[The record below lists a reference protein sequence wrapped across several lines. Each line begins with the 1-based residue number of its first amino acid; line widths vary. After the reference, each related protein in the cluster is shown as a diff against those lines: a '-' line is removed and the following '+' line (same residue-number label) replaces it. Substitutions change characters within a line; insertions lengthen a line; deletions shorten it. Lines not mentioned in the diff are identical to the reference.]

1 MRTRAIVLVWA
12 AATLVLAGYLA
23 LELTG
28 EDRRLFLPGRTT
40 DGHHQIELACDSCH
54 SPFGGVRQQSC
65 LDCHE
70 EELEAAED
78 SHGDRKFADPRNAAD
93 LERLD
98 ARRCVTCHT
107 EHRLDI
113 TGAMGLTLPADFCL
127 HCHAEV
133 GEERPSHQGFG
144 FDTCASGGCHKYH
157 DNRSL
162 YEDFLARH
170 GRDPVAAVRGLLPP
184 RSGRVLRDG
193 GERTALAAGE
203 AEATAGLPS
212 AGVEGGAS
220 AAPELVA
227 AWAASSHALAEV
239 GCPDCHEAGASG
251 WTDRPARE
259 MCGGCHE
266 LEIQGFQAG
275 RHGMRWSVGLASM
288 SPAEARLAMKQ
299 EALARTIDCGACHD
313 VHGVDVR
320 AAAVEGCLACHADEH
335 SLAYVDSP
343 HHRLWRREAAGAGE
357 PGSGVSC
364 ATCHL
369 PRERRRIA
377 GEDRIVVEHN
387 QNANLR
393 PNEKMI
399 RGVCMTC
406 HSLALSVDALADRDL
421 IRRNF
426 DGRPARHVDSID
438 MALARLE
445 SDEQEP

>member
-1 MRTRAIVLVWA
+1 MRTRVLVLVWVVA
-12 AATLVLAGYLA
+12 VLALAGYLA

-28 EDRRLFLPGRTT
+28 EDRSLFLPGRTT

-54 SPFGGVRQQSC
+54 SEFGGVRQEAC

-70 EELEAAED
+70 EGLEAAED
-78 SHGDRKFADPRNAAD
+78 SHGERKFADPRNSAD
-93 LERLD
+93 LQLLD
-98 ARRCVTCHT
+98 VRRCVTCHT
-107 EHRLDI
+107 EHQPDI

-157 DNRSL
+157 DNRAL

-170 GRDPVAAVRGLLPP
+170 GRGPVDTVGGGLRP
-184 RSGRVLRDG
+184 RAGRLLRDG
-193 GERTALAAGE
+193 GEQAALAAE
-203 AEATAGLPS
+203 KAEAAVGFPPAG
-212 AGVEGGAS
+212 AEGVAS
-220 AAPELVA
+220 AAPEILA
-227 AWAASSHALAEV
+227 AWAGSPHALAEV
-239 GCPDCHEAGASG
+239 GCPDCHATGGSG
-251 WTDRPARE
+251 WADRPARE
-259 MCGGCHE
+259 MCGDCHE
-266 LEIQGFQAG
+266 LEFEGFQAG
-275 RHGMRWSVGLASM
+275 RHGMRWAVGLASM
-288 SPAEARLAMKQ
+288 SPGEARLPMNR
-299 EALARTIDCGACHD
+299 EALERTLDCGACHD

-343 HHRLWRREAAGAGE
+343 HHRLWRREVAGEGE
-357 PGSGVSC
+357 PGSGISC
-364 ATCHL
+364 ASCHL
-369 PRERRRIA
+369 PRLGRRFA
-377 GEDRIVVEHN
+377 GEDRVVVEHN

-399 RGVCMTC
+399 RSVCMNC
-406 HSLALSVDALADRDL
+406 HSLALSIDALADREL

-426 DGRPARHVDSID
+426 DGRPARHVESID

-445 SDEQEP
+445 SDEQKP

>member
-54 SPFGGVRQQSC
+54 SPFGGVRQQAC

-227 AWAASSHALAEV
+227 AWAAS
-239 GCPDCHEAGASG
+239 
-251 WTDRPARE
+251 
-259 MCGGCHE
+259 
-266 LEIQGFQAG
+266 
-275 RHGMRWSVGLASM
+275 
-288 SPAEARLAMKQ
+288 
-299 EALARTIDCGACHD
+299 
-313 VHGVDVR
+313 
-320 AAAVEGCLACHADEH
+320 
-335 SLAYVDSP
+335 
-343 HHRLWRREAAGAGE
+343 
-357 PGSGVSC
+357 
-364 ATCHL
+364 
-369 PRERRRIA
+369 
-377 GEDRIVVEHN
+377 
-387 QNANLR
+387 
-393 PNEKMI
+393 
-399 RGVCMTC
+399 
-406 HSLALSVDALADRDL
+406 
-421 IRRNF
+421 
-426 DGRPARHVDSID
+426 
-438 MALARLE
+438 
-445 SDEQEP
+445 